1 MWPAAHDAP
10 AGAAKGGS
18 PVDFELSE
26 EHQLFRETVRDFAEK
41 EVAPGAIERDQ
52 THEFPAH
59 LLKRMAELHLLG
71 IPFPEK
77 YGGAGGDTLSYAI
90 AVEEISRVD
99 GSLGIILAAH
109 ISLGASPFYLFGN
122 EAQKQEWLVPL
133 AKGEYLGAFGL
144 TEPGAG
150 SDAGGTTTTAVRDG
164 DEWVI
169 NGKKLWITSG
179 RVAGVIVATAKT
191 DPTAEGSRGISSF
204 IIPKG
209 TPGLSYGKDEN
220 KMGLRSSITSPLF
233 FENVRVPA
241 GNILG
246 NPGEGFKQFM
256 QILDG
261 GRISIGAMGLGLG
274 QGAFER
280 AIAYAQDRHQFNQ
293 PIANFQAI
301 QFKLADMA
309 TKLEAARLLVY
320 KAAMLKDQKKPFGQV
335 AAMAKL
341 YASEIGEECAYQA
354 IQIHGG
360 MGYAVESEV
369 ERMYRDVRLTTIGEG
384 TSEIQ
389 RLVIARNLLKAAK
402 KA

>member
-1 MWPAAHDAP
+1 L
-10 AGAAKGGS
+10 
-18 PVDFELSE
+18 DFELSE

-52 THEFPAH
+52 THEFPAG
-59 LLKRMAELHLLG
+59 LIRRMGELGLMG

-109 ISLGASPFYLFGN
+109 ISLGASPFYLFGD
-122 EAQKQEWLVPL
+122 EQQKQRWLTPL
-133 AKGEYLGAFGL
+133 AQGEMLGAFGL
-144 TEPGAG
+144 TEPNAG
-150 SDAGGTTTTAVRDG
+150 SDAGGTSTTAVREG

-169 NGKKLWITSG
+169 NGRKLWITSG

-191 DPTAEGSRGISSF
+191 DRAAQGSRGISSF

-209 TPGLSYGKDEN
+209 APGLSYGKDEN

-233 FENVRVPA
+233 FENVRLPA
-241 GNILG
+241 DSLLG
-246 NPGEGFKQFM
+246 NEGDGFKQFM

-274 QGAFER
+274 QGAYE
-280 AIAYAQDRHQFNQ
+280 AAVQYAQRREQFGQ

-309 TKLEAARLLVY
+309 TELEAARLLVY
-320 KAAMLKDQKKPFGQV
+320 KAAVLKDQRKPFSQA

-341 YASEIGEECAYQA
+341 FASEVGERCAYQA

-360 MGYAVESEV
+360 MGYAVESQV

-389 RLVIARNLLKAAK
+389 RLVIARQLLKDAERNA
-402 KA
+402 

>member
-1 MWPAAHDAP
+1 L
-10 AGAAKGGS
+10 
-18 PVDFELSE
+18 DFELSE

-52 THEFPAH
+52 THEFPAG
-59 LLKRMAELHLLG
+59 LIRRMGELGLMG

-109 ISLGASPFYLFGN
+109 ISLGASPFYLFGD
-122 EAQKQEWLVPL
+122 EQQKQRWLTPL
-133 AKGEYLGAFGL
+133 AQGEMLGAFGL
-144 TEPGAG
+144 TEPNAG
-150 SDAGGTTTTAVRDG
+150 SDAGGTSTTAVREG

-169 NGKKLWITSG
+169 NGRKLWITSG

-191 DPTAEGSRGISSF
+191 DRAAQGSRGISSF

-209 TPGLSYGKDEN
+209 APGLSYGKDEN

-233 FENVRVPA
+233 FENVRLPA
-241 GNILG
+241 DSLLG
-246 NPGEGFKQFM
+246 NEGDGFKQFM

-274 QGAFER
+274 QGAYE
-280 AIAYAQDRHQFNQ
+280 AAVQYAQRREQFGQ

-309 TKLEAARLLVY
+309 TELEAARLLVY
-320 KAAMLKDQKKPFGQV
+320 KAAVLKDQRKPFAQA

-341 YASEIGEECAYQA
+341 FASEVGERCAYQA
-354 IQIHGG
+354 IQVHGG
-360 MGYAVESEV
+360 MGYAVESQV

-389 RLVIARNLLKAAK
+389 RLVIARQLLKDAARN
-402 KA
+402 A

>member
-1 MWPAAHDAP
+1 L
-10 AGAAKGGS
+10 
-18 PVDFELSE
+18 DFELSE
-26 EHQLFRETVRDFAEK
+26 EHRLFRESVRDFAEK
-41 EVAPGAIERDQ
+41 EVAPGAIERDRM
-52 THEFPAH
+52 HEFPAD
-59 LLKRMAELHLLG
+59 LLKRMAELGLMG

-122 EAQKQEWLVPL
+122 EEQKKRWLVPL
-133 AKGEYLGAFGL
+133 ASGEMLCAFGL

-150 SDAGGTTTTAVRDG
+150 SDAGGTTTTAVREG

-169 NGKKLWITSG
+169 NGRKLWITSG

-191 DPTAEGSRGISSF
+191 DRHAQGSRGISSF
-204 IIPKG
+204 IIPRG
-209 TPGLSYGKDEN
+209 THGLSYGKDED

-241 GNILG
+241 DHILG
-246 NPGEGFKQFM
+246 KEGDGFKQFM

-261 GRISIGAMGLGLG
+261 GRISIGAMALGLG
-274 QGAFER
+274 QGAFD
-280 AIAYAQDRHQFNQ
+280 AALAYATRREQFGQ

-309 TKLEAARLLVY
+309 MKLEAARLLVY
-320 KAAMLKDQKKPFGQV
+320 KSAMLKDQKKPFSQA

-360 MGYAVESEV
+360 MGYAVESQV

-389 RLVIARNLLKAAK
+389 RLVIARNLLKEAARS
-402 KA
+402 A